1 MELFPGTRRMGMFN
15 TNLERTTSV
24 DPEDVITIVHAD
36 SEKNS
41 ELAVEVSSWRSGR
54 AQRVPGRG
62 LARARRATMR
72 GNKRRAHF
80 RYELYACARVLR
92 MQERE
97 VSGDL

>member
-1 MELFPGTRRMGMFN
+1 MGMFN

-24 DPEDVITIVHAD
+24 DPEDVITSVHAD

-62 LARARRATMR
+62 LARA
-72 GNKRRAHF
+72 
-80 RYELYACARVLR
+80 ARDDER
-92 MQERE
+92 KQEAE
-97 VSGDL
+97 ITTS